1 MDLSIYEAVKAI
13 QDAIKHGYTP
23 ELIINGQFYEIK
35 QNNNYEVVCYEVI
48 KSGGKENGI
57 N

>member
-1 MDLSIYEAVKAI
+1 MELTIYETVKSI
-13 QDAIKHGYTP
+13 QDAIKYGYTP
-23 ELIINGQFYEIK
+23 ELLINGQFYERK